1 MRMWSDHNVITRPE
15 FVSVII
21 AGVTFNGATISGEM
35 STSNTFQIVAKAGV
49 AFSQAVKSGDV
60 YLILT
65 RVAGKVT
72 RPAIIIDMKDI
83 FNIGEA
89 LDVSF

>member
-1 MRMWSDHNVITRPE
+1 MLHDHKVLIIPE
-15 FVSVII
+15 FVSVNIS
-21 AGVTFNGATISGEM
+21 GVTFNGATINGEM

-89 LDVSF
+89 LEVIF